1 MWSVRGFSAVCM
13 DRERALT
20 KKSQANVDMHPDS
33 RIYVAGH
40 RGLAGSA
47 ILRAL
52 EARGFKNLI
61 VRTHAE
67 LDLTDAV
74 ATQAFFVQER
84 PEFVFLAAAK
94 VGGIHANSS
103 FPVDFLRENLLIQ
116 TNVFH
121 EAWRSGVQKLL
132 FLGSTCIYPK
142 FAPQP
147 IPESALLTGEL
158 ESTNEAY
165 AIAKIAGIKAC
176 EAYRRQYGT
185 NFIAVMPTNLY
196 GPNDN
201 FHPEHS
207 HVLPALI
214 RRFHEA
220 KRDGSSE
227 VALWGSGTPKREFL
241 HCDDLADAC
250 LFLMEVYNDS
260 EIVNVGWGQDCTI
273 RELAELIAEIVGYQ
287 GELSWDSSKPD
298 GTPQKLLDTSKLT
311 RLGWQPSLPLREGLV
326 RTYRWYA
333 DKY

>member
-1 MWSVRGFSAVCM
+1 
-13 DRERALT
+13 
-20 KKSQANVDMHPDS
+20 
-33 RIYVAGH
+33 
-40 RGLAGSA
+40 
-47 ILRAL
+47 
-52 EARGFKNLI
+52 
-61 VRTHAE
+61 
-67 LDLTDAV
+67 
-74 ATQAFFVQER
+74 
-84 PEFVFLAAAK
+84 
-94 VGGIHANSS
+94 
-103 FPVDFLRENLLIQ
+103 
-116 TNVFH
+116 
-121 EAWRSGVQKLL
+121 
-132 FLGSTCIYPK
+132 
-142 FAPQP
+142 
-147 IPESALLTGEL
+147 
-158 ESTNEAY
+158 
-165 AIAKIAGIKAC
+165 
-176 EAYRRQYGT
+176 

-220 KRDGSSE
+220 KRDGSLE
-227 VALWGSGTPKREFL
+227 VALWGSGTPRREFL

-287 GELSWDSSKPD
+287 GELSWNTPTIPKGP
-298 GTPQKLLDTSKLT
+298 PQKLLDTSKLT

>member
-1 MWSVRGFSAVCM
+1 MKP
-13 DRERALT
+13 DR
-20 KKSQANVDMHPDS
+20 

-165 AIAKIAGIKAC
+165 AIAKIAGIKLC
-176 EAYRRQYGT
+176 QAYRRQHGA

-227 VALWGSGTPKREFL
+227 VTLWGSGTPRREFL
-241 HCDDLADAC
+241 HSDDLADAC
-250 LFLMEVYNDS
+250 LFLMEYYDDP
-260 EIVNVGWGQDCTI
+260 EIVNVGWGRDCTI
-273 RELAELIAEIVGYQ
+273 RELAELIAEVVGYD
-287 GELSWDSSKPD
+287 GELTWDASKPD
-298 GTPQKLLDTSKLT
+298 GTPQKLLDPSKLT
-311 RLGWQPSLPLREGLV
+311 RLGWQPGIPFREGLE
-326 RTYRWYA
+326 RTCRWYA
-333 DKY
+333 EKYHSATPETCP

>member
-1 MWSVRGFSAVCM
+1 MKP
-13 DRERALT
+13 DR
-20 KKSQANVDMHPDS
+20 

-74 ATQAFFVQER
+74 TTQAFFVQER

-116 TNVFH
+116 TNAFH

-165 AIAKIAGIKAC
+165 AIAKIAGIKLC
-176 EAYRRQYGT
+176 QAYRRQHGA

-227 VALWGSGTPKREFL
+227 VTLWGSGTPRREFL
-241 HCDDLADAC
+241 HSDDLADAC
-250 LFLMEVYNDS
+250 LFLMEYYDDP
-260 EIVNVGWGQDCTI
+260 EIVNVGWGRDCTI
-273 RELAELIAEIVGYQ
+273 RELAELIAEVVGYD
-287 GELSWDSSKPD
+287 GELTWDASKPD
-298 GTPQKLLDTSKLT
+298 GTPQKLLDPSKLT
-311 RLGWQPSLPLREGLV
+311 RLGWQPGIPFREGLE
-326 RTYRWYA
+326 RTCRWYCENPERR
-333 DKY
+333 

>member
-1 MWSVRGFSAVCM
+1 M
-13 DRERALT
+13 LT
-20 KKSQANVDMHPDS
+20 KKLQERTIMNPDR

-220 KRDGSSE
+220 KRDGRSE

-273 RELAELIAEIVGYQ
+273 QELAELIAEIVGYQ

>member
-1 MWSVRGFSAVCM
+1 M
-13 DRERALT
+13 LT
-20 KKSQANVDMHPDS
+20 KKLQERTIMNPDR

-165 AIAKIAGIKAC
+165 AIAKIAGIKLC
-176 EAYRRQYGT
+176 QAYRRQHGA

-214 RRFHEA
+214 HRFHEA
-220 KRDGSSE
+220 KQDGSSE
-227 VALWGSGTPKREFL
+227 VTLWGSGTPRREFL
-241 HCDDLADAC
+241 HSDDLADAC
-250 LFLMEVYNDS
+250 LFLMEYYDDP
-260 EIVNVGWGQDCTI
+260 EIVNVGWGRDCTI
-273 RELAELIAEIVGYQ
+273 RELAELIAEVVEYD
-287 GELSWDSSKPD
+287 GERTWDASKPD
-298 GTPQKLLDTSKLT
+298 GTPQKLLDPSKLT
-311 RLGWQPSLPLREGLV
+311 RLGWQPGIPFREGLE
-326 RTYRWYA
+326 RTCRWYCENPERR
-333 DKY
+333 

>member
-1 MWSVRGFSAVCM
+1 M

-20 KKSQANVDMHPDS
+20 KKSQANVDMHPDR

-84 PEFVFLAAAK
+84 PEFVFLVAAK

-165 AIAKIAGIKAC
+165 AIAKIAGIKLC
-176 EAYRRQYGT
+176 QAYRRQHGA

-227 VALWGSGTPKREFL
+227 VTLWGSGTPRREFL
-241 HCDDLADAC
+241 HSDDLAEAC
-250 LFLMEVYNDS
+250 LFLMEYYDDP
-260 EIVNVGWGQDCTI
+260 EIINVGWGRDCTI
-273 RELAELIAEIVGYQ
+273 WELAELIAEVVEYD
-287 GELSWDSSKPD
+287 GERRWDASKPD
-298 GTPQKLLDTSKLT
+298 GTPQKLLDPSKLT
-311 RLGWQPSLPLREGLV
+311 RLGWQPGIPFREGLE

-333 DKY
+333 EKYHSATPETRP

>member
-1 MWSVRGFSAVCM
+1 M
-13 DRERALT
+13 LT
-20 KKSQANVDMHPDS
+20 KKLQEHTIMKPDR
-33 RIYVAGH
+33 RIYVSGH

-116 TNVFH
+116 THVFH

-165 AIAKIAGIKAC
+165 AIAKIAGIKLC
-176 EAYRRQYGT
+176 QAYRRQHGA

-227 VALWGSGTPKREFL
+227 VTLWGSGTPRREFL
-241 HCDDLADAC
+241 HSDDLAEAC
-250 LFLMEVYNDS
+250 LFLMEYYDDP
-260 EIVNVGWGQDCTI
+260 EIVNVGWGRDCTI
-273 RELAELIAEIVGYQ
+273 RELAELIAEVVGYD
-287 GELSWDSSKPD
+287 GELTWDASKPD
-298 GTPQKLLDTSKLT
+298 GTPQKLLDPSKLT
-311 RLGWQPSLPLREGLV
+311 RLGWQPGIPFREGLE
-326 RTYRWYA
+326 RTCRWYCENPERR
-333 DKY
+333 